1 MKKIMLFAAGMLF
14 VGTAATFA
22 QIDSTGT
29 QSSDAP
35 RVQQPTPP
43 GQQPSPA
50 NPSKNY
56 SNDATKG
63 MTQIKASEVP
73 ASLRKSLQGTEY
85 KGWETNST
93 IYRSDANSGY
103 TVQMMNQG
111 GQPQTY
117 RFDDKGT
124 LVPNPKP

>member
-22 QIDSTGT
+22 QIDTTKT
-29 QSSDAP
+29 QRNGEP
-35 RVQQPTPP
+35 RVQPAPP
-43 GQQPSPA
+43 EQQQPAPQQSQ
-50 NPSKNY
+50 NY

-63 MTQIKASEVP
+63 MTQIKTAEIP
-73 ASLRKSLQGTEY
+73 ASLRQTLQSPEY

-93 IYRSDANSGY
+93 IYKSDANSGY

-117 RFDDKGT
+117 RFDDKGK